1 MNKRRFNSKDFNNN
15 GLSKD
20 EIIVDMNDIKGMFRE
35 WLMMKMDEDLEN
47 MVRKYLK
54 DKVLKDSIE

>member
-1 MNKRRFNSKDFNNN
+1 MDKRRFNSKDFNNN

>member
-15 GLSKD
+15 GISKD